1 MTISTATADSKLS
14 TRALPPLIGT
24 VSYTLW
30 IKEIYYI
37 QKDSDKLPFFFI
49 DPRQLYQLGFPFV
62 RIISFSG
69 EEWE

>member
-1 MTISTATADSKLS
+1 MTISTATTDSKLS

-24 VSYTLW
+24 VSYMLW

-37 QKDSDKLPFFFI
+37 QKDSDKLPFFI
-49 DPRQLYQLGFPFV
+49 EPRQLDLLGFPFV

-69 EEWE
+69 EE